1 MFQGLKNASQYGQS
15 DNGLSKTIRLNS
27 TRSLEEKYEMLRSK
41 LADYLLLQV
50 NTFIAGAGERA
61 IGPAMEMLTEK
72 SAEMKVQEIREKGQ
86 GQGQQAVNALSKNL
100 ADSMGETFNSDYSV
114 DDADSSRTV
123 TLSRCG
129 CIESVLDTAH
139 MYNMT
144 APRAKSIFCGA
155 CMNSYKKAASTLGLG
170 FKGKLS
176 EKGCAMSFSEK

>member
-1 MFQGLKNASQYGQS
+1 MRK
-15 DNGLSKTIRLNS
+15 LSKTVELDKPV
-27 TRSLEEKYEMLRSK
+27 TLEKRYEMLRGK

-72 SAEMKVQEIREKGQ
+72 SAEMKVREIRERGQ
-86 GQGQQAVNALSKNL
+86 GQGKQAVRALSKNL
-100 ADSMGETFNSDYSV
+100 ADSMGETFNSDYGV

-155 CMNSYKKAASTLGLG
+155 CMNSYK
-170 FKGKLS
+170 
-176 EKGCAMSFSEK
+176 

>member
-1 MFQGLKNASQYGQS
+1 M
-15 DNGLSKTIRLNS
+15 SKSIHANS
-27 TRSLEEKYEMLRSK
+27 ARSLEERYEMLRSK

-72 SAEMKVQEIREKGQ
+72 SAEMKVREIREKGQ
-86 GQGQQAVNALSKNL
+86 GQGKKAVNALSKNL

-114 DDADSSRTV
+114 EDADSSRTV

-129 CIESVLDTAH
+129 CIEAVLDAANG
-139 MYNMT
+139 YNMT

-155 CMNSYKKAASTLGLG
+155 CMNSYKKAASTLDLG
-170 FKGKLS
+170 FKGRLS
-176 EKGCAMSFSEK
+176 EKGCTMSFSEK